1 MHSFP
6 SRDKVKRTKLQG
18 LGKTG
23 ISWGMLGAAWGWAA
37 FLTIASCQAKKI
49 DWTLEAVE
57 MSKKWKGLKAGNI
70 HFTLSS
76 SSHSFCVYFEIISM
90 LCSSEISLCFSIL
103 VSRLRFTV
111 TQSFLSLSISG
122 ALIVEYCYQRELK
135 SHSTLVEWG
144 IFGEGKNTN
153 SLLKGIRSQIGP
165 MFKPTTLRLT
175 LYSN

>member
-6 SRDKVKRTKLQG
+6 SRGKDKRTKLQG

-23 ISWGMLGAAWGWAA
+23 ITRGMLGAAWGWAA

-57 MSKKWKGLKAGNI
+57 MSKKWKGLNAGNI
-70 HFTLSS
+70 HFNLSPPLILSVFILRS
-76 SSHSFCVYFEIISM
+76 SRCFALLRFHSV
-90 LCSSEISLCFSIL
+90 FSIL

-122 ALIVEYCYQRELK
+122 VLIVEYFYQRELK
-135 SHSTLVEWG
+135 SHSTLVEWEFFLG
-144 IFGEGKNTN
+144 GGHHK
-153 SLLKGIRSQIGP
+153 
-165 MFKPTTLRLT
+165 LT
-175 LYSN
+175 AQGH